1 MTELTPEQR
10 LEAAAV
16 IIRDAIE
23 EIDTARAQERAEHD
37 TALERAS

>member
-1 MTELTPEQR
+1 MSTVDLTWEQR

-23 EIDTARAQERAEHD
+23 EIDTAAAEQTAPHPERA
-37 TALERAS
+37 A